1 MVTKP
6 VRSGLSALNATNFF
20 MADVQAGIGPFV
32 GVFLQA
38 RGWGPGL
45 IGAVMTVG
53 GIAGMLATTPA
64 GALVDATRHKRGV
77 VVSACV
83 ITVIASA
90 LLWVSNAW
98 PIVALS
104 QVATAVTGAAV
115 GPALAGICLGL
126 VKRAGFDQQFGRN
139 QVANHA
145 GNVIAAT
152 LSGCL
157 GWRFGYG
164 GVFLLSIAF
173 ALLSLLSVL
182 AIPAH
187 SIDHR
192 AARGLVADDNAVSPD
207 GTERWKALLRNTPL
221 LALAASLGLFH
232 LGNAAML
239 PLYSLA
245 LVASHR
251 ANGSVATAETIV
263 IAQAVMV
270 VAALAANRLFRWRG
284 YWWVILVS
292 FMALP
297 LRGLIAAHIVSLTGI
312 WPVQVLDGIGAG
324 LQSVAVPALVVRLLQ
339 ATGRVNAGQG
349 LVMTVQ
355 GIGSGLSPALGG
367 YLAHAFGYQA
377 AFMALGGIAVAPV
390 AVWLFFHSEIQ
401 RASSDDTAGCA
412 RKSSH
417 PTTLR

>member
-152 LSGCL
+152 LSG
-157 GWRFGYG
+157 
-164 GVFLLSIAF
+164 
-173 ALLSLLSVL
+173 
-182 AIPAH
+182 
-187 SIDHR
+187 
-192 AARGLVADDNAVSPD
+192 
-207 GTERWKALLRNTPL
+207 
-221 LALAASLGLFH
+221 
-232 LGNAAML
+232 
-239 PLYSLA
+239 
-245 LVASHR
+245 
-251 ANGSVATAETIV
+251 
-263 IAQAVMV
+263 
-270 VAALAANRLFRWRG
+270 
-284 YWWVILVS
+284 
-292 FMALP
+292 
-297 LRGLIAAHIVSLTGI
+297 
-312 WPVQVLDGIGAG
+312 
-324 LQSVAVPALVVRLLQ
+324 
-339 ATGRVNAGQG
+339 
-349 LVMTVQ
+349 
-355 GIGSGLSPALGG
+355 
-367 YLAHAFGYQA
+367 
-377 AFMALGGIAVAPV
+377 
-390 AVWLFFHSEIQ
+390 
-401 RASSDDTAGCA
+401 
-412 RKSSH
+412 
-417 PTTLR
+417 